1 MLSSSRRR
9 IRQPYTGLFPIS
21 CDGIDQ
27 VAADVG
33 EGAERPTGGQAGAAG
48 LSGSRAY
55 SKCELRH
62 TRPVTRVTAPFSTRR
77 YFCPRAA
84 RERSGGAELERD
96 TFMTSIEGR
105 ADDADEA
112 STEWKLKFVLTL
124 IVTTVIVVF
133 AVYVLGS
140 AVLDGGASAHAHRA
154 AIASMH
160 AHS

>member
-1 MLSSSRRR
+1 
-9 IRQPYTGLFPIS
+9 
-21 CDGIDQ
+21 
-27 VAADVG
+27 
-33 EGAERPTGGQAGAAG
+33 
-48 LSGSRAY
+48 
-55 SKCELRH
+55 
-62 TRPVTRVTAPFSTRR
+62 
-77 YFCPRAA
+77 
-84 RERSGGAELERD
+84 
-96 TFMTSIEGR
+96 MTSIEGR

-140 AVLDGGASAHAHRA
+140 AVLDGGASAPAHRA